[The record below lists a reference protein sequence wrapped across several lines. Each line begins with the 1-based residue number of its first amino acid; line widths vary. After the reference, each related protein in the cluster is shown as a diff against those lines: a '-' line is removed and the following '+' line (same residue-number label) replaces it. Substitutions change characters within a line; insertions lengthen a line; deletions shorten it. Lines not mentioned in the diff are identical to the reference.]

1 VTCLCGSMV
10 NSLVGLN
17 LKSLANV
24 LPYDSQTFHE
34 CKYF

>member
-1 VTCLCGSMV
+1 
-10 NSLVGLN
+10 LVGLN

-24 LPYDSQTFHE
+24 LPYGSQTFHE